1 VPPSRKT
8 AGRRI
13 GNCDCLYQFFAAVNM
28 EIERPQYTRRAV
40 ILRRMT
46 LEVVGGELGEGV
58 GGGFFEAG

>member
-1 VPPSRKT
+1 
-8 AGRRI
+8 
-13 GNCDCLYQFFAAVNM
+13 M